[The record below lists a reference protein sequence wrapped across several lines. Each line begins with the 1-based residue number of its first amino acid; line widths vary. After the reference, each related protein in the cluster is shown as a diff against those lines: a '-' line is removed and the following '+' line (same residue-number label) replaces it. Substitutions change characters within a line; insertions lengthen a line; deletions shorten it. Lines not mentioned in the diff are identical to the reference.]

1 MDAMTTANQNQAVAM
16 NSISK
21 ATLYLGGT
29 TTSDTHTG
37 PATIQVLTGVGRLV
51 SVTLVVAGSDTVK
64 LYDANTT
71 TTLPANG
78 LLYIIPSTATPGI
91 IPMGLECSDGI
102 VVVIGAGC
110 VVNVTY
116 SPAR

>member
-1 MDAMTTANQNQAVAM
+1 MDALTTANQNQAVAM

-21 ATLYLGGT
+21 ATLYIAGT
-29 TTSDTHTG
+29 TTSDTYTG
-37 PATIQVLTGVGRLV
+37 PSTIQILTGAGRLA

-64 LYDANTT
+64 LYDANSIS
-71 TTLPANG
+71 TLPSNG
-78 LLYIIPSTATPGI
+78 LLYIIPATATAGI

-110 VVNVTY
+110 TVNVTY